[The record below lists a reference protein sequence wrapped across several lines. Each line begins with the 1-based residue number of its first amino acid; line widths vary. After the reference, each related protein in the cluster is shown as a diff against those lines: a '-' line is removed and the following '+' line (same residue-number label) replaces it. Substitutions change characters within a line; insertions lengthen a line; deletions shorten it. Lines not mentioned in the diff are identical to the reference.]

1 MSATVSAPLCDPT
14 WVGAKRTEIAQLE
27 AFARTVVHL
36 LLNSNGPLTDTA
48 MPPSAAS
55 PLFVRVT
62 SCQSECLPVSVGEN
76 DSDVVERVSVG
87 GFAPTPA
94 N

>member
-1 MSATVSAPLCDPT
+1 MSATVSAPLCGPT
-14 WVGAKRTEIAQLE
+14 WVGAKRTVIAQLD
-27 AFARTVVHL
+27 AFASTTVHL

-62 SCQSECLPVSVGEN
+62 SCADECPVSVGEN
-76 DSDVVERVSVG
+76 DKDVAERVSVG
-87 GFAPTPA
+87 GSAPTPA